1 MNRKYK
7 IVIFGATGFTGEL
20 CAKFMSEKYSDVP
33 IAIAGRSL
41 EKLEK
46 IKNKHGLP
54 FPIIVADAF
63 DVSALEKMCKDTE
76 VVLSTA
82 GPYHKYGS
90 DLLGAC
96 VKNGCHY
103 VDITGESFWIKDMIE
118 KHHKEA
124 SNKGVRIINAC
135 GFDSA
140 PSDLGVFYAVNQ
152 VAGSVKSVQ
161 CFQAWK
167 GEASGGTMETMF
179 SSMDAKLAKGG
190 LGKFSLNPKNSISE
204 NQKKKTSDKITV
216 QKIPHLGGWTGPFVM
231 ALPNT
236 RVVRRS
242 AALSKFTGK
251 YYGDDFVYSE
261 GAYYS
266 KKGAARKVTFMTLAL
281 GLIIVSPLRKL
292 LRGLFRKPGEGP
304 SQEAMDSG
312 FFKSRFLIETQ
323 DGFRA
328 FSMSSSGDPG
338 YKMTSRMACESA
350 LCLAVENPASLPGG
364 EGFGGLLTP
373 SVGLGNVLI
382 NRLKNIGV
390 SFKEIS
396 LNN

>member
-20 CAKFMSEKYSDVP
+20 CAKFMSEKYSDIP

-63 DVSALEKMCKDTE
+63 DVNALEKMCKDTE

-179 SSMDAKLAKGG
+179 SSMDAKLARGG

-204 NQKKKTSDKITV
+204 NQKKKTSDKIKV

-292 LRGLFRKPGEGP
+292 LRGFFRKPGEGP

-350 LCLAVENPASLPGG
+350 LCLAIENPASLPGG

>member
-20 CAKFMSEKYSDVP
+20 CAKFMSEKYSDIP

-46 IKNKHGLP
+46 IKNKHDLP
-54 FPIIVADAF
+54 FPTIVADAF
-63 DVSALEKMCKDTE
+63 DVNALEKMCKDTE

-96 VKNGCHY
+96 VKNDCHY

-152 VAGSVKSVQ
+152 VAGVIKSVQ

-167 GEASGGTMETMF
+167 GEASGGTIETMF

-204 NQKKKTSDKITV
+204 NQKKKTSDKIKV
-216 QKIPHLGGWTGPFVM
+216 EKIPHLGGWTGPFVM

-292 LRGLFRKPGEGP
+292 LRGFFRKPGEGP

-350 LCLAVENPASLPGG
+350 LCLAIENPSSLPGG

-382 NRLKNIGV
+382 DRLKNIGV
-390 SFKEIS
+390 SFKEIP
-396 LNN
+396 LNS

>member
-20 CAKFMSEKYSDVP
+20 CAKFMSEKYSDIP

-63 DVSALEKMCKDTE
+63 DVNALEKMCKDTE

-204 NQKKKTSDKITV
+204 NQKKKTSDKIKV

-242 AALSKFTGK
+242 AALSRFTGK

-292 LRGLFRKPGEGP
+292 LRGFFRKPGEGP

-312 FFKSRFLIETQ
+312 FFKSRFLIETK

>member
-20 CAKFMSEKYSDVP
+20 CAKFMSEKYSDIP

-63 DVSALEKMCKDTE
+63 DVNALEKMCKDTE

-96 VKNGCHY
+96 VKSGCHY

>member
-1 MNRKYK
+1 MSKKYK

-20 CAKFMSEKYSDVP
+20 CARFMSEKYSDIP
-33 IAIAGRSL
+33 IAIAGRSA

-46 IKNKHGLP
+46 IKKTNNLP
-54 FPIIVADAF
+54 FPIVVADAF
-63 DVSALEKMCKDTE
+63 DVNSLEKMCRDTE

-90 DLLGAC
+90 DLLGVC
-96 VKNGCHY
+96 VKHGCHY
-103 VDITGESFWIKDMIE
+103 VDITGESFWVKDMIE

-124 SNKGVRIINAC
+124 QDKGLRIINAC

-152 VAGSVKSVQ
+152 VVGDVNSVQ

-179 SSMDAKLAKGG
+179 SSMDAKLARGG
-190 LGKFSLNPKNSISE
+190 LGKFSLNPKNSLTE
-204 NQKKKTSDKITV
+204 HQKKNTNDKIKI
-216 QKIPHLGGWTGPFVM
+216 QKIPYLGGWTGPFVM

-242 AALSKFTGK
+242 AALSKSVGK
-251 YYGDDFVYSE
+251 YYGDNFVYSE

-266 KKGAARKVTFMTLAL
+266 KKSAARKVSFMTLAL

-292 LRGLFRKPGEGP
+292 
-304 SQEAMDSG
+304 S
-312 FFKSRFLIETQ
+312 LIH
-323 DGFRA
+323 
-328 FSMSSSGDPG
+328 
-338 YKMTSRMACESA
+338 
-350 LCLAVENPASLPGG
+350 
-364 EGFGGLLTP
+364 
-373 SVGLGNVLI
+373 
-382 NRLKNIGV
+382 
-390 SFKEIS
+390 IS
-396 LNN
+396 EPTRPY

>member
-1 MNRKYK
+1 MNKKYK

-20 CAKFMSEKYSDVP
+20 CAKFMSERYSEIP
-33 IAIAGRSL
+33 MAIAGRSQ

-46 IKNKHGLP
+46 IKAKHNLS

-63 DVSALEKMCKDTE
+63 DVDALNKMCKDAE

-118 KHHKEA
+118 KHHTEA
-124 SNKGVRIINAC
+124 GEKGLRIINAC

-140 PSDLGVFYAVNQ
+140 PSDLGVFYAINQ
-152 VAGSVKSVQ
+152 VVGNVKSIQ

-204 NQKKKTSDKITV
+204 NQKKNTSDKIKV

-242 AALSKFTGK
+242 AALSKTVGK

-266 KKGAARKVTFMTLAL
+266 KKGAAKKVTFMTIAL

-292 LRGLFRKPGEGP
+292 LRGFFRKPGEGP

-312 FFKSRFLIETQ
+312 FFKSRFLVETQ
-323 DGFRA
+323 DGFSA

-350 LCLAVENPASLPGG
+350 LCLAVENPEELPGG
-364 EGFGGLLTP
+364 AGFGGLLTP
-373 SVGLGNVLI
+373 SIGLGNILI
-382 NRLKNIGV
+382 KRLKNIGV
-390 SFKEIS
+390 AFKEIP
-396 LNN
+396 LNS

>member
-1 MNRKYK
+1 MSKKYK

-20 CAKFMSEKYSDVP
+20 CARFMSERYSDVS
-33 IAIAGRSL
+33 IAIAGRSK

-46 IKNKHGLP
+46 IKNKHNLG

-63 DVSALEKMCKDTE
+63 DVDALNKMCGDTE

-96 VKNGCHY
+96 IKNNCHY

-118 KHHKEA
+118 KHHLDAAK
-124 SNKGVRIINAC
+124 KGLRIINAC

-152 VAGSVKSVQ
+152 VVGDVKSVQ

-190 LGKFSLNPKNSISE
+190 LGKFSLNPKNTITE
-204 NQKKKTSDKITV
+204 NQKKNTNDKIKV

-242 AALSKFTGK
+242 AALSRSVGK
-251 YYGDDFVYSE
+251 HYGDDFVYSE

-266 KKGAARKVTFMTLAL
+266 KKSAAKKVTFMTLAL

-292 LRGLFRKPGEGP
+292 LRGFFRKPGEGP
-304 SQEAMDSG
+304 SQKAMDSG
-312 FFKSRFLIETQ
+312 FFKSRFLVETQ
-323 DGFRA
+323 EGFRA

-350 LCLAVENPASLPGG
+350 LCLAVENPEDLPGG
-364 EGFGGLLTP
+364 TELGGLLTP
-373 SVGLGNVLI
+373 SIGLGNVLVK
-382 NRLKNIGV
+382 RLKNIGV
-390 SFKEIS
+390 SFEEIP
-396 LNN
+396 LDV

>member
-20 CAKFMSEKYSDVP
+20 CAKFMSEKYSDIP
-33 IAIAGRSL
+33 IAIAGRNL

-54 FPIIVADAF
+54 FPTIVADAF
-63 DVSALEKMCKDTE
+63 DVNALEKMCKDTE

-96 VKNGCHY
+96 VKSGCHY

-204 NQKKKTSDKITV
+204 NQKKKTSDKIKV

-242 AALSKFTGK
+242 AALSRFTGK

>member
-1 MNRKYK
+1 MSKKYK

-20 CAKFMSEKYSDVP
+20 CAKFMSERYSEIP
-33 IAIAGRSL
+33 MAIAGRSQ

-46 IKNKHGLP
+46 IKAKHNLS

-63 DVSALEKMCKDTE
+63 DVDALDKMCKDAE

-118 KHHKEA
+118 KHHVEA
-124 SNKGVRIINAC
+124 GEKGLRIINAC

-140 PSDLGVFYAVNQ
+140 PSDLGVFYAINQ
-152 VAGSVKSVQ
+152 VVGNVKSVQ

-204 NQKKKTSDKITV
+204 NQKKNTSDKIKV

-242 AALSKFTGK
+242 AALSKSVGK

-266 KKGAARKVTFMTLAL
+266 KRGAARKVTFMTIAL

-292 LRGLFRKPGEGP
+292 LRGFFRKPGEGP

-312 FFKSRFLIETQ
+312 FFKSRFLVETQ
-323 DGFRA
+323 EGFRA

-350 LCLAVENPASLPGG
+350 LCLAVENPEELPGG
-364 EGFGGLLTP
+364 AGFGGLLTP
-373 SVGLGNVLI
+373 SIGLGNVLI
-382 NRLKNIGV
+382 KRLKNIGV
-390 SFKEIS
+390 AFKEIP
-396 LNN
+396 LNS

>member
-1 MNRKYK
+1 MSKKYK

-20 CAKFMSEKYSDVP
+20 CAKFMSERYSEIP
-33 IAIAGRSL
+33 MAIAGRSQ

-46 IKNKHGLP
+46 IKAKHNLS

-63 DVSALEKMCKDTE
+63 DVDALDKMCKDAE
-76 VVLSTA
+76 VILSTA

-118 KHHKEA
+118 KHHTEA
-124 SNKGVRIINAC
+124 GEKGLRIINAC

-140 PSDLGVFYAVNQ
+140 PSDLGVFYAINQ
-152 VAGSVKSVQ
+152 VVGNVKSVQ

-204 NQKKKTSDKITV
+204 NQKKNTSDKIKV

-242 AALSKFTGK
+242 AALSKSVGK

-266 KKGAARKVTFMTLAL
+266 KRGAARKVTFMTIAL

-292 LRGLFRKPGEGP
+292 LRGFFRKPGEGP

-312 FFKSRFLIETQ
+312 FFKSRFLVETQ
-323 DGFRA
+323 EGFRA

-350 LCLAVENPASLPGG
+350 LCLAVENPEELPGG
-364 EGFGGLLTP
+364 AGFGGLLTP
-373 SVGLGNVLI
+373 SIGLGNVLI
-382 NRLKNIGV
+382 KRLKNIGV
-390 SFKEIS
+390 AFKEIP
-396 LNN
+396 LNS

>member
-20 CAKFMSEKYSDVP
+20 CAKFMSEKYSDIP

-46 IKNKHGLP
+46 IKNKHDLP

-63 DVSALEKMCKDTE
+63 DVNALEKMCKDTE

-140 PSDLGVFYAVNQ
+140 PSDLGVFYSVNQ

-161 CFQAWK
+161 CFQVWK

-242 AALSKFTGK
+242 AALSRFTGK

-292 LRGLFRKPGEGP
+292 LRGFFRKPGEGP

-350 LCLAVENPASLPGG
+350 LCLAIEKPASLPGG

>member
-20 CAKFMSEKYSDVP
+20 CAKFMSEKYSDIP

-63 DVSALEKMCKDTE
+63 DVNALEKMCKDTE

-152 VAGSVKSVQ
+152 VVGSVKSVQ

-204 NQKKKTSDKITV
+204 NQKKKTSDKIKV

-292 LRGLFRKPGEGP
+292 LRGFFRKPGEGP

-373 SVGLGNVLI
+373 SIGLGNVLI

>member
-20 CAKFMSEKYSDVP
+20 CAKFMSEKYSDIP

-63 DVSALEKMCKDTE
+63 DVNALEKMCKDTE

-152 VAGSVKSVQ
+152 VVGSVKSVQ

-204 NQKKKTSDKITV
+204 NQKKKTSDKIKV

-292 LRGLFRKPGEGP
+292 LRGFFRKPGEGP

>member
-1 MNRKYK
+1 MSKKYK

-20 CAKFMSEKYSDVP
+20 CAKFMSERYSEIP
-33 IAIAGRSL
+33 MAIAGRSQ

-46 IKNKHGLP
+46 IKAKHNLS

-63 DVSALEKMCKDTE
+63 DVDALDKMCKDAE
-76 VVLSTA
+76 VILSTA

-118 KHHKEA
+118 KHHTEA
-124 SNKGVRIINAC
+124 GEKGLRIINAC

-140 PSDLGVFYAVNQ
+140 PSDLGVFYAINQ
-152 VAGSVKSVQ
+152 VAGNVKSVQ

-179 SSMDAKLAKGG
+179 SSMDAKLARGG

-204 NQKKKTSDKITV
+204 NQKKNTSDKIKV

-242 AALSKFTGK
+242 AALSKSVGK

-266 KKGAARKVTFMTLAL
+266 KKGAAKKVTFMTIAL

-292 LRGLFRKPGEGP
+292 LRGFFRKPGEGP

-312 FFKSRFLIETQ
+312 FFKSRFLVETQ
-323 DGFRA
+323 EGFRA

-350 LCLAVENPASLPGG
+350 LCLAVENPEELPGG
-364 EGFGGLLTP
+364 AGFGGLLTP
-373 SVGLGNVLI
+373 SIGLGNVLI
-382 NRLKNIGV
+382 KRLKNIGV
-390 SFKEIS
+390 AFKEIP
-396 LNN
+396 LNS

>member
-20 CAKFMSEKYSDVP
+20 CAKFMSEKYSDIP

-96 VKNGCHY
+96 VKSGCHY

-312 FFKSRFLIETQ
+312 FFKSRFLIETK

>member
-1 MNRKYK
+1 MSKKYK

-20 CAKFMSEKYSDVP
+20 CAKFMSERYSDIP
-33 IAIAGRSL
+33 MAIAGRSK

-46 IKNKHGLP
+46 VKAKHNLS

-63 DVSALEKMCKDTE
+63 DVDALDKMCKVAE

-118 KHHKEA
+118 KHHAEA
-124 SNKGVRIINAC
+124 SKKGLRIINAC

-140 PSDLGVFYAVNQ
+140 PSDLGVFYAINQ
-152 VAGSVKSVQ
+152 VVGSVKSAQ

-190 LGKFSLNPKNSISE
+190 LGKFSLNPKNSISK
-204 NQKKKTSDKITV
+204 NQKKNTSDKIKV

-242 AALSKFTGK
+242 AALSKSVGK
-251 YYGDDFVYSE
+251 YYGDDFIYSE

-266 KKGAARKVTFMTLAL
+266 KKSAARKVTFMTIAL

-292 LRGLFRKPGEGP
+292 LRGFFRKPGEGP

-312 FFKSRFLIETQ
+312 FFKSRFLVETQ

-350 LCLAVENPASLPGG
+350 LCLAVENPDELPGG
-364 EGFGGLLTP
+364 AGFGGLLTP
-373 SVGLGNVLI
+373 SIGLGNVLI
-382 NRLKNIGV
+382 KRLKNIGV
-390 SFKEIS
+390 AFKEIP
-396 LNN
+396 LNS

>member
-1 MNRKYK
+1 MSKKYK

-20 CAKFMSEKYSDVP
+20 CAKFMSERYSEIP
-33 IAIAGRSL
+33 MAIAGRSQ

-46 IKNKHGLP
+46 IKAKHNLS

-63 DVSALEKMCKDTE
+63 DVDALDKMCKDAE
-76 VVLSTA
+76 VILSTA

-118 KHHKEA
+118 KHHTEA
-124 SNKGVRIINAC
+124 GEKGLRIINAC

-140 PSDLGVFYAVNQ
+140 PSDLGVFYAINQ
-152 VAGSVKSVQ
+152 VVGNVKSVQ

-179 SSMDAKLAKGG
+179 SSMDAKLARGG

-204 NQKKKTSDKITV
+204 NQKKNTSDKIKV

-242 AALSKFTGK
+242 AALSKSVGK

-266 KKGAARKVTFMTLAL
+266 KRGAARKVTFMTIAL

-292 LRGLFRKPGEGP
+292 LRGFFRKPGEGP

-312 FFKSRFLIETQ
+312 FFKSRFLVETQ
-323 DGFRA
+323 EGFRA

-350 LCLAVENPASLPGG
+350 LCLAVENPEELPGG
-364 EGFGGLLTP
+364 AGFGGLLTP
-373 SVGLGNVLI
+373 SIGLGNVLI
-382 NRLKNIGV
+382 KRLKNIGV
-390 SFKEIS
+390 AFKEIP
-396 LNN
+396 LNS

>member
-20 CAKFMSEKYSDVP
+20 CAKFMSEKYSDIP

-46 IKNKHGLP
+46 IKNKHDLP

-63 DVSALEKMCKDTE
+63 DVNALEKMCKDTE

-190 LGKFSLNPKNSISE
+190 LGKFSLNPKNSITE
-204 NQKKKTSDKITV
+204 KQKKKTSDKIKV

-251 YYGDDFVYSE
+251 YYGDDFIYSE

-266 KKGAARKVTFMTLAL
+266 KKSAARKVTFMTLAL

-292 LRGLFRKPGEGP
+292 LRGFFRKPGEGP

>member
-1 MNRKYK
+1 MSKKYK

-20 CAKFMSEKYSDVP
+20 CAKFMSERYSEIP
-33 IAIAGRSL
+33 MAIAGRNQ

-46 IKNKHGLP
+46 IKAKHNLN
-54 FPIIVADAF
+54 FPMIVADAF
-63 DVSALEKMCKDTE
+63 DNDALDKMCKDAE

-90 DLLGAC
+90 DLLSAC

-118 KHHKEA
+118 KHHTEA
-124 SNKGVRIINAC
+124 VEKGLRIINAC

-140 PSDLGVFYAVNQ
+140 PSDLGVFYAINQ
-152 VAGSVKSVQ
+152 VEGSVKSVQ

-190 LGKFSLNPKNSISE
+190 LGKFSLNPKDTISE
-204 NQKKKTSDKITV
+204 NQKKNTSDKIKV
-216 QKIPHLGGWTGPFVM
+216 HKIPHLGGWTGPFVM

-242 AALSKFTGK
+242 AALSKTIGK
-251 YYGDDFVYSE
+251 HYGDDFVYSE

-266 KKGAARKVTFMTLAL
+266 KRGAARKVTFMTIAL

-292 LRGLFRKPGEGP
+292 LRGFFRKPGEGP

-312 FFKSRFLIETQ
+312 FFKSRFLVETQ

-350 LCLAVENPASLPGG
+350 LCLAVENPDELPGG
-364 EGFGGLLTP
+364 AGFGGLLTP
-373 SVGLGNVLI
+373 SIGLGNVLI
-382 NRLKNIGV
+382 KRLKNIGV
-390 SFKEIS
+390 AFKEIP
-396 LNN
+396 LNS

>member
-1 MNRKYK
+1 MSKKYK

-20 CAKFMSEKYSDVP
+20 CAKFMSERYSEIP
-33 IAIAGRSL
+33 MAIAGRSQ

-46 IKNKHGLP
+46 IKAKHNLS

-63 DVSALEKMCKDTE
+63 DVDALDKMCKDAE

-118 KHHKEA
+118 KHHTEA
-124 SNKGVRIINAC
+124 GEKGLRIINAC

-140 PSDLGVFYAVNQ
+140 PSDLGVFYAINQ
-152 VAGSVKSVQ
+152 VVGSVKSVQ

-204 NQKKKTSDKITV
+204 NQKKNTSDKIKV

-242 AALSKFTGK
+242 AALSKTIGK
-251 YYGDDFVYSE
+251 HYGDDFVYSE

-266 KKGAARKVTFMTLAL
+266 KRGAARKVTFMTIAL

-292 LRGLFRKPGEGP
+292 LRGFFRKPGEGP

-312 FFKSRFLIETQ
+312 FFKSRFLVETQ

-350 LCLAVENPASLPGG
+350 LCLAVENPDELPGG
-364 EGFGGLLTP
+364 AGFGGLLTP
-373 SVGLGNVLI
+373 SIGLGNVLI
-382 NRLKNIGV
+382 KRLKNIGV
-390 SFKEIS
+390 AFKEIP
-396 LNN
+396 LNS

>member
-20 CAKFMSEKYSDVP
+20 CAKFMSEKYSDIP

-204 NQKKKTSDKITV
+204 NQKKKTSDKIKV

-350 LCLAVENPASLPGG
+350 LCLAIENPASLPGG

>member
-20 CAKFMSEKYSDVP
+20 CAKFMSEKYSDIP
-33 IAIAGRSL
+33 IAIAGRNL

-63 DVSALEKMCKDTE
+63 DVNALEKMCKDTE

-90 DLLGAC
+90 DLLGVC

-204 NQKKKTSDKITV
+204 NQKKKTSDKIKV

-242 AALSKFTGK
+242 AALSRFTGK

-292 LRGLFRKPGEGP
+292 LRGFFRKPGEGP

-350 LCLAVENPASLPGG
+350 LCLAIENPASLPGG

>member
-1 MNRKYK
+1 MSKKYK

-20 CAKFMSEKYSDVP
+20 CAKFMSERYSEIP
-33 IAIAGRSL
+33 MAIAGRSQ

-46 IKNKHGLP
+46 IKAKHNLS

-63 DVSALEKMCKDTE
+63 DVDALDKMCKDAD

-118 KHHKEA
+118 KHHTEA
-124 SNKGVRIINAC
+124 GEKGLRIINAC

-140 PSDLGVFYAVNQ
+140 PSDLGVFYAINQ
-152 VAGSVKSVQ
+152 VVGNVKSVQ

-204 NQKKKTSDKITV
+204 NQKKNTSDKIKV

-242 AALSKFTGK
+242 AALSKSVGK

-266 KKGAARKVTFMTLAL
+266 KKGAAKKVTFMTIAL

-292 LRGLFRKPGEGP
+292 LRGFFRKPGEGP

-312 FFKSRFLIETQ
+312 FFKSRFLVETQ

-350 LCLAVENPASLPGG
+350 LCLAVENPDELPGG
-364 EGFGGLLTP
+364 AGFGGLLTP
-373 SVGLGNVLI
+373 SIGLGNVLI
-382 NRLKNIGV
+382 KRLKNIGV
-390 SFKEIS
+390 AFKEIP
-396 LNN
+396 LNS

>member
-20 CAKFMSEKYSDVP
+20 CAKFMSEKYSDIP
-33 IAIAGRSL
+33 IAIAGRNL

-204 NQKKKTSDKITV
+204 NQKKKTSDKIKV

-242 AALSKFTGK
+242 AALSRFTGK

>member
-1 MNRKYK
+1 MSRKYK

-20 CAKFMSEKYSDVP
+20 CARFMSERYSDIP
-33 IAIAGRSL
+33 IAIAGRSA

-46 IKNKHGLP
+46 IKNTNNLP

-63 DVSALEKMCKDTE
+63 DVNSLEKMCRDTE

-96 VKNGCHY
+96 VKHDCHY
-103 VDITGESFWIKDMIE
+103 VDITGESFWVKDMIE
-118 KHHKEA
+118 NHHKEA
-124 SNKGVRIINAC
+124 QNKGLRIINAC

-152 VAGSVKSVQ
+152 VVGDVNSVQ

-179 SSMDAKLAKGG
+179 SSMDAKLARGG
-190 LGKFSLNPKNSISE
+190 LGKFSLNPKNSLTE
-204 NQKKKTSDKITV
+204 HQKKNTNDKIKI
-216 QKIPHLGGWTGPFVM
+216 QKIPYLGGWTGPFVM

-242 AALSKFTGK
+242 AALSKSVGK
-251 YYGDDFVYSE
+251 YYGDNFVYSE

-266 KKGAARKVTFMTLAL
+266 KKSTARKVSFMTLAL

-292 LRGLFRKPGEGP
+292 LRGFFRTPGEGP
-304 SQEAMDSG
+304 SQKAMDSG
-312 FFKSRFLIETQ
+312 FFKSRFLVETNE
-323 DGFRA
+323 GFRA

-350 LCLAVENPASLPGG
+350 LCLAIENPDDLPGG
-364 EGFGGLLTP
+364 RELGGLLTP
-373 SVGLGNVLI
+373 SIGLGNVLI
-382 NRLKNIGV
+382 KRLKNIGV
-390 SFKEIS
+390 SFKEIP
-396 LNN
+396 LDV

>member
-1 MNRKYK
+1 MSKKYK

-20 CAKFMSEKYSDVP
+20 CAKFMSERYSEIP
-33 IAIAGRSL
+33 MAIAGRSQ

-46 IKNKHGLP
+46 IKAKHNLS

-63 DVSALEKMCKDTE
+63 DVDALDKMCKDAE

-118 KHHKEA
+118 KHHTEA
-124 SNKGVRIINAC
+124 GEKGLRIINAC

-140 PSDLGVFYAVNQ
+140 PSDLGVFYAINQ
-152 VAGSVKSVQ
+152 VVGNVKSVQ

-204 NQKKKTSDKITV
+204 NQKKNTSDKIKV

-242 AALSKFTGK
+242 AALSKTVGK

-266 KKGAARKVTFMTLAL
+266 KKSAAKKVTFMTIAL

-292 LRGLFRKPGEGP
+292 LRGFFRKPGEGP

-312 FFKSRFLIETQ
+312 FFKSRFLVETQ

-350 LCLAVENPASLPGG
+350 LCLAVENPDELPGG
-364 EGFGGLLTP
+364 AGFGGLLTP
-373 SVGLGNVLI
+373 SIGLGNVLI
-382 NRLKNIGV
+382 KRLKNIGV
-390 SFKEIS
+390 AFKEIP
-396 LNN
+396 LNS

>member
-20 CAKFMSEKYSDVP
+20 CAKFMSEKYSDIP

-63 DVSALEKMCKDTE
+63 DVNALEKMCKDTE

-242 AALSKFTGK
+242 AALSRFTGK

-292 LRGLFRKPGEGP
+292 LRGFFRKPGEGP

-312 FFKSRFLIETQ
+312 FFKSRFLIETK

-350 LCLAVENPASLPGG
+350 LCLAIENPASLPGG

>member
-1 MNRKYK
+1 MSRKYK

-20 CAKFMSEKYSDVP
+20 CARFMSERYSDIP
-33 IAIAGRSL
+33 IAIAGRSA

-46 IKNKHGLP
+46 IKKTNNLP
-54 FPIIVADAF
+54 FPAIVADAF
-63 DVSALEKMCKDTE
+63 DVDALNKMCKDAE

-90 DLLGAC
+90 NLLEAC
-96 VKNGCHY
+96 INNGCHY
-103 VDITGESFWIKDMIE
+103 VDITGESFWIKDMID
-118 KHHKEA
+118 KHHEA
-124 SNKGVRIINAC
+124 AEKKGLRIINAC

-140 PSDLGVFYAVNQ
+140 PSDLGSFYAVNQ
-152 VAGSVKSVQ
+152 VDGEVKSVQ
-161 CFQAWK
+161 CFHAWK

-190 LGKFSLNPKNSISE
+190 LGKFSLNPKNSVSE
-204 NQKKKTSDKITV
+204 NQKRNTNDKIKIH
-216 QKIPHLGGWTGPFVM
+216 KIPHLGGWTGPFVM

-242 AALSKFTGK
+242 AALSNATGK

-266 KKGAARKVTFMTLAL
+266 KKGAARKVSFMTLAL
-281 GLIIVSPLRKL
+281 GLVIVSPLRKL
-292 LRGLFRKPGEGP
+292 LRGFFRKPGEGP
-304 SQEAMDSG
+304 SQKAMDSG
-312 FFKSRFLIETQ
+312 FFKSRFLVKTQ
-323 DGFRA
+323 DDIRA

-350 LCLAVENPASLPGG
+350 LCLAVENPADLPGG

-373 SVGLGNVLI
+373 SIGLGNVLI

-390 SFKEIS
+390 VFEEIP

>member
-20 CAKFMSEKYSDVP
+20 CAKFMSEKYSDIP

-63 DVSALEKMCKDTE
+63 DVNALEKMCKDTE

-167 GEASGGTMETMF
+167 GEAAGGTMETMF

-204 NQKKKTSDKITV
+204 NQKKKTSDKIKV

-242 AALSKFTGK
+242 AALSRFTGK

-292 LRGLFRKPGEGP
+292 LRGFFRKPGEGP

>member
-1 MNRKYK
+1 MSKKYK

-20 CAKFMSEKYSDVP
+20 CAKFMSERYSEIP
-33 IAIAGRSL
+33 MAIAGRSQ

-46 IKNKHGLP
+46 IKAKHNLS

-63 DVSALEKMCKDTE
+63 DVDALNKMCKDAE

-118 KHHKEA
+118 KHHTEA
-124 SNKGVRIINAC
+124 GEKGLRIINAC

-140 PSDLGVFYAVNQ
+140 PSDLGVFYAINQ
-152 VAGSVKSVQ
+152 VAGNVKSVQ

-204 NQKKKTSDKITV
+204 NQKKNTSDKIKV

-242 AALSKFTGK
+242 AALSKTVGK

-266 KKGAARKVTFMTLAL
+266 KKGAAKKVTFMTIAL

-292 LRGLFRKPGEGP
+292 LRGFFRKPGEGP

-312 FFKSRFLIETQ
+312 FFKSRFLVETQ

-350 LCLAVENPASLPGG
+350 LCLAVENPDELPGG
-364 EGFGGLLTP
+364 AGFGGLLTP
-373 SVGLGNVLI
+373 SIGLGNVLI
-382 NRLKNIGV
+382 KRLKNIGV
-390 SFKEIS
+390 AFKEIP
-396 LNN
+396 LNS

>member
-20 CAKFMSEKYSDVP
+20 CAKFMSEKYSDIP

-54 FPIIVADAF
+54 FPVIVADAF
-63 DVSALEKMCKDTE
+63 DVNALEKMCKDTE

-124 SNKGVRIINAC
+124 SNRGVRIINAC

-204 NQKKKTSDKITV
+204 NQKKKTSDKIKV

-292 LRGLFRKPGEGP
+292 LRGFFRKPGEGP

-350 LCLAVENPASLPGG
+350 LCLAIENPASLPGG

>member
-20 CAKFMSEKYSDVP
+20 CAKFMSEKYSDIP

-63 DVSALEKMCKDTE
+63 DVNALEKMCKDTE

-82 GPYHKYGS
+82 GPYHKYVS
-90 DLLGAC
+90 NLLGAC

-204 NQKKKTSDKITV
+204 NQKKKTSDKIKV

-242 AALSKFTGK
+242 AALSRFTGK

-292 LRGLFRKPGEGP
+292 LRGFFRKPGEGP

-312 FFKSRFLIETQ
+312 FFKSRFLIETK